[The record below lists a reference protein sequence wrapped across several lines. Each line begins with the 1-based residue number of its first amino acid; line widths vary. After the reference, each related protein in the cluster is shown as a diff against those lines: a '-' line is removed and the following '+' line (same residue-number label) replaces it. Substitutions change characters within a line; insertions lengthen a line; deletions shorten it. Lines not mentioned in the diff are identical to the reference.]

1 MISDLASVI
10 GAVVSLV
17 LLGLATGFS
26 PSLIALQVAVLGS
39 EGRAGVHGRVVAAGV
54 ATGALLL
61 TALFQVFNPDAWSRV
76 LRGKV
81 ETFVLQQYF
90 DEVAGVLFVIA
101 GIWVLRHRR
110 PEDTAREPHR
120 PARVGRG
127 GRRELFGF
135 AVATT
140 VISVSGAASTYLVVR
155 LARED
160 DRALMVQLLVY
171 LGFAAA
177 AAFPYLL
184 MVWAQERL
192 PALAT
197 ATDRMVAWVRSR
209 RWRTLGG
216 WALVVVGVLL
226 FVAALT
232 DYFGL
237 R

>member
-1 MISDLASVI
+1 MISDVATVL

-26 PSLIALQVAVLGS
+26 PSLIALQVTVLGS
-39 EGRAGVHGRVVAAGV
+39 EGPAGRRGRLVAAGV
-54 ATGALLL
+54 ATGALVL
-61 TALFQVFNPDAWSRV
+61 TGLFQVFNPDAWARL

-81 ETFVLQQYF
+81 EAFVLQQYF

-101 GIWVLRHRR
+101 GIWVLRRR
-110 PEDTAREPHR
+110 RDEDLRREPRR
-120 PARVGRG
+120 PARVRG
-127 GRRELFGF
+127 HGRELFGF

-160 DRALMVQLLVY
+160 DRALALQLLVY

-177 AAFPYLL
+177 AAAPYLL

-192 PALAT
+192 PRLAT

-209 RWRTLGG
+209 SWRTVGG
-216 WALVVVGVLL
+216 WALIVVGVVL
-226 FVAALT
+226 VVSAVTRALR
-232 DYFGL
+232 GG
-237 R
+237 